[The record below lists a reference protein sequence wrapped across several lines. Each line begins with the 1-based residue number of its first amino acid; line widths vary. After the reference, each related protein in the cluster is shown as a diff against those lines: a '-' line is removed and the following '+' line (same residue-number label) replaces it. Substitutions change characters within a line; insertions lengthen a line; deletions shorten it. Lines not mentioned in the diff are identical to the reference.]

1 MTLIMEHS
9 AVGIGIVRLNLV
21 LMLCEFILLL
31 NLMATPSVSMLRRKY
46 FFDLSPVQLKNYR

>member
-9 AVGIGIVRLNLV
+9 ALGIGIVRLNLV

-31 NLMATPSVSMLRRKY
+31 NLMATPSVSMLRA
-46 FFDLSPVQLKNYR
+46 